1 MENFWLNLIIG
12 LLLIGVLIICCFNA
26 ATYNDLANHD
36 EDLGP
41 ISSPGGARAL
51 MWFNIIFAVLI
62 GVFGIWYMYK
72 WLKRNSDAPVAMAI
86 NSAAASAYGQ
96 LQKFGETKQAS
107 NYGRVEAQEAAI
119 SRKQKEIETLMK
131 AVRQQQQDLNALT
144 GGVMS
149 M

>member
-26 ATYNDLANHD
+26 ATYNDLANNK

-62 GVFGIWYMYK
+62 GVFGIWWIWK
-72 WLKRNSDAPVAMAI
+72 WLKANSDAPVAIAI
-86 NSAAASAYGQ
+86 NKASASAYGQ
-96 LQKFGETKQAS
+96 LQRFGETAKPSSYA
-107 NYGRVEAQEAAI
+107 RVEAQEAAI
-119 SRKQKEIETLMK
+119 ARKQKEIETLSK
-131 AVRQQQQDLNALT
+131 ALRQQQEDLNALT
-144 GGVMS
+144 GGGMS